1 MPDTLPFEF
10 HFLRPL
16 WLLAILPVVAV
27 VLLVVR
33 RQRPETQWAEVIAP
47 NLLKHL
53 LVEPARRWHVNPVY
67 LIAAGLVISI
77 IALAGPAWRR
87 ELPPFVEDKA
97 PLMIALSVAPSMSE
111 RDVPPSR
118 LERAKQKVRDMLA
131 ARAGSRTGLIAFS
144 GTAHLVMP
152 MTDDRA
158 VIEPFLAALTPELM
172 PVEGNNAT
180 AAVALATTVMA
191 AESLAGTILVIAD
204 GIGDEAAVRR
214 VAGRNGVLMLS
225 VAPPQS
231 DLRGNLRADTVRA
244 SVDNSDIR
252 SLERRIE
259 TRYQSAQ
266 SAAFGTRWRD
276 EGYWLLLPAA
286 LLGLLWFR
294 RGTAVAWIV
303 ALLIIQHAA
312 PAGAADAS
320 RFRDLWLT
328 PDQQGRIAFDQGDYA
343 AAKELFADPMWR
355 GVAAYRA
362 YDFLAAAES
371 FRKIEGPAGRFALGN
386 AEAQNHAYEK
396 AIKAYDEVLA
406 AEPGNSAAKHN
417 KAIVEAALE
426 AQEEKSRKQ
435 EKGEAPPDLKA
446 DETRVDPSQKGG
458 KRIQV
463 QAEDLTTPGAAEA
476 WMREVQTSPA
486 DFLKQK
492 FSIQA
497 ATAPQ
502 PSGPRQ

>member
-1 MPDTLPFEF
+1 
-10 HFLRPL
+10 
-16 WLLAILPVVAV
+16 
-27 VLLVVR
+27 
-33 RQRPETQWAEVIAP
+33 
-47 NLLKHL
+47 
-53 LVEPARRWHVNPVY
+53 
-67 LIAAGLVISI
+67 
-77 IALAGPAWRR
+77 
-87 ELPPFVEDKA
+87 
-97 PLMIALSVAPSMSE
+97 
-111 RDVPPSR
+111 
-118 LERAKQKVRDMLA
+118 
-131 ARAGSRTGLIAFS
+131 
-144 GTAHLVMP
+144 
-152 MTDDRA
+152 
-158 VIEPFLAALTPELM
+158 M

-371 FRKIEGPAGRFALGN
+371 FRKIEGPAGSRWAMPKRKTTLMKRRSRLMTKCWPLSPAIRQPN
-386 AEAQNHAYEK
+386 TTRPLSKRRSKRRRKK
-396 AIKAYDEVLA
+396 AA
-406 AEPGNSAAKHN
+406 
-417 KAIVEAALE
+417 
-426 AQEEKSRKQ
+426 SRK
-435 EKGEAPPDLKA
+435 
-446 DETRVDPSQKGG
+446 RVRLLP
-458 KRIQV
+458 
-463 QAEDLTTPGAAEA
+463 T
-476 WMREVQTSPA
+476 
-486 DFLKQK
+486 
-492 FSIQA
+492 
-497 ATAPQ
+497 
-502 PSGPRQ
+502 